1 MHSCGQLKLN
11 WESLFSSRF
20 WAHRT
25 WCIPRVENWRI
36 KHLCNMQLAVISATA
51 QCNYTSTLPLS
62 GAHRKDDGIGS
73 FQWAQRADGDATV
86 KLQDRAERLSWIS
99 WLVWHNSGVF
109 GQGFVCGQ
117 PLFSSCCRSLSQ
129 RVAGSTSCLSER
141 SNSHTALWTIQW
153 FHDGMVTPWCLQQLD
168 IRWNNQTLVDDSS
181 CSLKRPNLSAPCTEC
196 WPESGVGNDF
206 KAWLEQIQ
214 EYHKWG
220 HRGYIGEN
228 DRLAIRFTSPCE
240 AFPSL

>member
-1 MHSCGQLKLN
+1 MHSCGQFKLN
-11 WESLFSSRF
+11 RASLFSCRF

-36 KHLCNMQLAVISATA
+36 KHLCNMQLAVVSATA
-51 QCNYTSTLPLS
+51 QCNYVSTLPVT
-62 GAHRKDDGIGS
+62 GAHGKDDGIGS
-73 FQWAQRADGDATV
+73 FPRAQRADGDGQVARPSGEIELNFLAGVT
-86 KLQDRAERLSWIS
+86 
-99 WLVWHNSGVF
+99 HNSGAF

-153 FHDGMVTPWCLQQLD
+153 FRDGMVTPWCLQQLD
-168 IRWNNQTLVDDSS
+168 IRWNNQTPVDDGS
-181 CSLKRPNLSAPCTEC
+181 CSLKRPESSAPGTEC

-206 KAWLEQIQ
+206 KAWLEQIH

>member
-1 MHSCGQLKLN
+1 MHSCGQLKLKRA
-11 WESLFSSRF
+11 SLFSCRF

-36 KHLCNMQLAVISATA
+36 KHLCNMQLAFISATA
-51 QCNYTSTLPLS
+51 QCNYVSTLPVS
-62 GAHRKDDGIGS
+62 GAHGKDDGIGS
-73 FQWAQRADGDATV
+73 FQRAQRADGDGQVARPSGEIELNFLAGVT
-86 KLQDRAERLSWIS
+86 
-99 WLVWHNSGVF
+99 HNSGVF
-109 GQGFVCGQ
+109 GRGFVCGQ

-168 IRWNNQTLVDDSS
+168 IRWNNQTLVDDGS
-181 CSLKRPNLSAPCTEC
+181 CSLKRPESSAPCTEC

>member
-86 KLQDRAERLSWIS
+86 KLQDRAEILNFLAGVTQFRSVWTRVCLRPTVVLVLLSFSLAAGGRLHEL
-99 WLVWHNSGVF
+99 LVWTLQFTHGSVNNSMVPWWDGYTV
-109 GQGFVCGQ
+109 V
-117 PLFSSCCRSLSQ
+117 P
-129 RVAGSTSCLSER
+129 
-141 SNSHTALWTIQW
+141 TA
-153 FHDGMVTPWCLQQLD
+153 
-168 IRWNNQTLVDDSS
+168 
-181 CSLKRPNLSAPCTEC
+181 
-196 WPESGVGNDF
+196 
-206 KAWLEQIQ
+206 AWYKME
-214 EYHKWG
+214 
-220 HRGYIGEN
+220 
-228 DRLAIRFTSPCE
+228 
-240 AFPSL
+240 